1 MDIHSVRQQL
11 RTKSIYDIPL
21 RVTYYARVSSES
33 DEQLNSLGN
42 QIQYYEDLIRRNTAW
57 AFVPGYIDE
66 GLSGIS
72 TKHRENFNRM
82 VEDAAE
88 DKFDLIITKEISRFA
103 RNTLDSIQFT
113 RQLLSYGV
121 GVFFQ
126 NDNINTFD
134 EDSELRL
141 SIMSSIAQDELRK
154 LSSRVKFGHQQAIKN
169 NVVLGN
175 SRIFGYRKED
185 RRLVIDEEQ
194 APMVRELFELYA
206 TDQYSMKQIET
217 IFWEKGYRNLNGKK
231 IAHTTMSNMI
241 SNPKYKGYYV
251 GNKVKV
257 MDMFTKK
264 QKFLPPEEWVMFK
277 DETGEI
283 VPAIVSEE
291 LWDQAN
297 AILRRRSDDVKNRQG
312 ICNHANLLTGK
323 LYCTC
328 CGTAYYRR
336 ESQDRQGNKNSKW
349 VCSGKIKNGADSCDS
364 FPIYEDEIKPLLL
377 DVFRDTEASAE
388 ALIEEYVELYKSLN
402 RGGKLDKKM
411 EDSFNRRMIA
421 YFTLITQMRV
431 QGGNAYIDQVKD
443 MLAGSCSSKYVSEKY
458 DFKLYSDFSKFE
470 KDMYAK
476 ENEVGLSRMLAG
488 YAWPWISKN
497 DQALKDIEIQDVK
510 RMWNHCTE
518 GWVHTAEAIDEV
530 GCIHSIQGYDL
541 NYAFVILGK
550 DIGYDKAAGKIIVRP
565 ECYFD
570 KNGKRTANY
579 EELLEYITN
588 VYYVLMTR
596 GIKGTYLYVCD
607 DELREYLSQYMEV
620 EK

>member
-1 MDIHSVRQQL
+1 MDIHDIRQQL
-11 RTKSIYDIPL
+11 RTKSLYDIPL

-42 QIQYYEDLIRRNTAW
+42 QIQYYEDFIRRNAAW
-57 AFVPGYIDE
+57 TFVPGYIDE

-72 TKHRENFNRM
+72 TKRRENFNRM
-82 VEDAAE
+82 IDDAA
-88 DKFDLIITKEISRFA
+88 DDTFDLIITKEISRFA

-113 RQLLSYGV
+113 RQLFGCGV

-175 SRIFGYRKED
+175 SRIFGYRKEN

-194 APMVRELFELYA
+194 APMIRELFELYA
-206 TDQYSMKQIET
+206 TDQYSMKQIEAL
-217 IFWEKGYRNLNGKK
+217 FWEKGYRNLNGKK

-257 MDMFTKK
+257 VDMFTKK

-312 ICNHANLLTGK
+312 VCNHANLLTGK
-323 LYCTC
+323 LFCTC

-336 ESQDRQGNKNSKW
+336 ESQDKQGHKNSKW
-349 VCSGKIKNGADSCDS
+349 VCSGKIKNGADSCAS

-377 DVFRDTEASAE
+377 DVFRDTEASAD
-388 ALIEEYVELYKSLN
+388 ALIEEYVEMYRSLD
-402 RGGKLDKKM
+402 RGGKLGSQIAALHKKLATVEQKRMKLLTYNAQGKLDDADFLAMNKQCSAEAKALQDQLDELTAQQESAGNMKQQLDTIRTVLRNAQKDAAKGVITKEFVARYIDKIFVTPEEDGSLRLDIKIFTGESCEKHLQNLRRQAAAQTVVPQAVAAFSPTDDPEVSTGHTFKKM
-411 EDSFNRRMIA
+411 
-421 YFTLITQMRV
+421 
-431 QGGNAYIDQVKD
+431 
-443 MLAGSCSSKYVSEKY
+443 
-458 DFKLYSDFSKFE
+458 
-470 KDMYAK
+470 
-476 ENEVGLSRMLAG
+476 
-488 YAWPWISKN
+488 
-497 DQALKDIEIQDVK
+497 IE
-510 RMWNHCTE
+510 
-518 GWVHTAEAIDEV
+518 
-530 GCIHSIQGYDL
+530 S
-541 NYAFVILGK
+541 
-550 DIGYDKAAGKIIVRP
+550 
-565 ECYFD
+565 
-570 KNGKRTANY
+570 Y
-579 EELLEYITN
+579 ETN
-588 VYYVLMTR
+588 L
-596 GIKGTYLYVCD
+596 
-607 DELREYLSQYMEV
+607 
-620 EK
+620 

>member
-1 MDIHSVRQQL
+1 MDIHSIRQQL
-11 RTKSIYDIPL
+11 RTKSLYDIPL

-42 QIQYYEDLIRRNTAW
+42 QIQYYEDFIRRNAAW
-57 AFVPGYIDE
+57 TFVPGYIDE

-113 RQLLSYGV
+113 RQLLGYGV

-194 APMVRELFELYA
+194 APMVQELFELYA

-217 IFWEKGYRNLNGKK
+217 LFWEKGYRNLNGKK

-257 MDMFTKK
+257 VDMFTKK

-291 LWDQAN
+291 LWEQAY
-297 AILRRRSDDVKNRQG
+297 AVLRRRSDDVKNRQG

-377 DVFRDTEASAE
+377 DVFRDSEASAE
-388 ALIEEYVELYKSLN
+388 ALTQQESTGSLKQQLDTIRTVLRNAQKDAAKGVITKEFVTRYIDKIFATPEEDGSL
-402 RGGKLDKKM
+402 RLDIKIFTGESCEKHLQSLRRQAAAQAVVPQSVAAFSPAGEPEVFTGHTFKKM
-411 EDSFNRRMIA
+411 IES
-421 YFTLITQMRV
+421 Y
-431 QGGNAYIDQVKD
+431 
-443 MLAGSCSSKYVSEKY
+443 EKN
-458 DFKLYSDFSKFE
+458 L
-470 KDMYAK
+470 
-476 ENEVGLSRMLAG
+476 
-488 YAWPWISKN
+488 
-497 DQALKDIEIQDVK
+497 
-510 RMWNHCTE
+510 
-518 GWVHTAEAIDEV
+518 
-530 GCIHSIQGYDL
+530 
-541 NYAFVILGK
+541 
-550 DIGYDKAAGKIIVRP
+550 
-565 ECYFD
+565 
-570 KNGKRTANY
+570 
-579 EELLEYITN
+579 
-588 VYYVLMTR
+588 
-596 GIKGTYLYVCD
+596 
-607 DELREYLSQYMEV
+607 
-620 EK
+620 